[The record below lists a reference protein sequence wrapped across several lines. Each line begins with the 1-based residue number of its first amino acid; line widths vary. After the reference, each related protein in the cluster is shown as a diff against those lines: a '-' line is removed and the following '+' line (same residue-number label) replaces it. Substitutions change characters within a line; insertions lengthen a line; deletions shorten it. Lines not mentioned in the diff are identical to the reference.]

1 MGFWFLRKSAFYR
14 RPPAGGIRDLEHFD
28 VDIDAGGQVEVGQ
41 AFDNLR
47 RWAQDIHQTFVDSHL
62 ELFSGIFINK
72 A

>member
-28 VDIDAGGQVEVGQ
+28 VDIDAGWQVEVGQ
-41 AFDNLR
+41 ALDNFR
-47 RWAQDIHQTFVDSHL
+47 RWAQDIHQTFVDPHL
-62 ELFSGIFINK
+62 ELLSGILINK